1 MKLLSAEQ
9 IAELFQVKPRTIKEK
24 LICRPDFPKPYRPS
38 KRKLL
43 WDECEVLDFVK
54 SSRE

>member
-9 IAELFQVKPRTIKEK
+9 IAELFHVKPRTIKEK
-24 LICRPDFPKPYRPS
+24 WICRPDFPKPYRPS

-54 SSRE
+54 SSR

>member
-9 IAELFQVKPRTIKEK
+9 IAELLQLKPRTIKEK
-24 LICRPDFPKPYRPS
+24 WICRQDFPRPYRPS

-43 WDECEVLDFVK
+43 WDEAEIINFLKGC
-54 SSRE
+54 S